1 MRVEDLLGDDP
12 TVAAHRFASVVA
24 RSTDTH
30 ASQAW
35 VGRFVGELDRM
46 AEREAFGRVLDT
58 WGISNAEAGRLFGV
72 TRQAIGKWR
81 ANGLPEERRAAVGDL
96 AAVTDLLV
104 HYLKRERI
112 PAVVRRRAERLGG
125 CSMIDLVGERRTDDL
140 LTLTRDMFDLRRLDA
155 A

>member
-12 TVAAHRFASVVA
+12 AVAARRFAEVIA
-24 RSTDTH
+24 RSPEVH
-30 ASQAW
+30 VSPSW

-46 AEREAFGRVLDT
+46 SEREAFGRVLDT

-72 TRQAIGKWR
+72 SRQAIGKWR
-81 ANGLPEERRAAVGDL
+81 VNGLPDERRAAVGDL

-104 HYLKRERI
+104 HHLKRERI
-112 PAVVRRRAERLGG
+112 PAVVRRPAERLGG
-125 CSMIDLVGERRTDDL
+125 CSMIDLVGERRTGEL
-140 LTLTRDMFDLRRLDA
+140 LDVTRAMFDLRRLDA